1 MIIWIVGC
9 SASGKSTIN
18 YSVVKGLGVG
28 YRNKKHSISFYSFN
42 DIIAV
47 GRYARPGRLLNGTD
61 GIMEGKE
68 KLKKFIRLEYKNW
81 RHILLEGTKFVN
93 EEMFNFVI
101 QYDLK
106 IFYINPPIHI
116 ILERSKER
124 NNAWDNN
131 ITWKKRLSEKKK
143 YDKIV
148 NNEKY
153 KKYIEV
159 RENLNMEQS
168 KNISNEIIKIM
179 NPKLTGVLPI

>member
-1 MIIWIVGC
+1 MN
-9 SASGKSTIN
+9 T
-18 YSVVKGLGVG
+18 L
-28 YRNKKHSISFYSFN
+28 YSFPLDFEKQVN
-42 DIIAV
+42 QTNYYWFEEGFTSEELSQIEQQVQEIPSQAGVTESGGQDQGEGLESRNSMIKWVPFSEETKWIYDKIGELANIA
-47 GRYARPGRLLNGTD
+47 
-61 GIMEGKE
+61 
-68 KLKKFIRLEYKNW
+68 
-81 RHILLEGTKFVN
+81 N

-106 IFYINPPIHI
+106 IFYINPPTHI

-124 NNAWDNN
+124 NNAWDN
-131 ITWKKRLSEKKK
+131 ITTWKKRLSEKKK

-179 NPKLTGVLPI
+179 NPKLTGGLPI